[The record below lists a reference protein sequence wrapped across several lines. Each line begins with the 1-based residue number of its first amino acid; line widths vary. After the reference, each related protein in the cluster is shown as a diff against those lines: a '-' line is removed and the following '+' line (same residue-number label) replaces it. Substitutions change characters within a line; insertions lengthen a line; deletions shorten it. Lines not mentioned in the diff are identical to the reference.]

1 MRKGAKLTDD
11 KKEEQFKNWK
21 ESAEHNSI
29 LKFIHARSLIPVLT
43 IDMSDISFPIQDFLD
58 ELNLLSIDLKVP
70 GRKAKRKQRIEFI
83 EKLTYIFYQTWNM
96 KLLEPCFS

>member
-21 ESAEHNSI
+21 ESSEHNSI
-29 LKFIHARSLIPVLT
+29 LRFIHARSLIPVLT
-43 IDMSDISFPIQDFLD
+43 IDMSDISFPVQDFLD

-70 GRKAKRKQRIEFI
+70 GRKAKRKYQIEFI
-83 EKLTYIFYQTWNM
+83 E
-96 KLLEPCFS
+96 